1 MFKLSNLFRRRGS
14 QAEPENTHT
23 VEDPPTEILAGT
35 SVFPLSRHLA
45 YREGYPIL
53 DWEVVQSWVNSL
65 ETDDMQ
71 GQAWSAAEKAWLLH
85 MRESLGQ
92 AVELAASSNAT
103 LLSSLEPNVARS
115 TLDYMERTLQRVV
128 EVLDGI
134 ALVPP
139 LGKDLLLV
147 FDDEESY
154 YRYVSCYYPEAG
166 EFAFSGGM
174 HIDAGC
180 SHYATVKN
188 DLRLIEPIIA
198 HEMTHGCLGHLPL
211 PAWLNEGLAVNVEQR
226 IAPTPSAHTPLQL
239 HRKHVAF
246 WGESEIQEFWSG
258 KSFLRPDD
266 GNLLSYALARLV
278 VEQLSRDWEAFKQ
291 FVLAAVSTDAGAA
304 AAKEHL
310 GVDLGEIVCDLLE
323 KAPSLAWTPDAS
335 QWDSAPERGRF
346 NRHLAL

>member
-1 MFKLSNLFRRRGS
+1 MFKLTSLFRRAS
-14 QAEPENTHT
+14 HTEPERSAAD
-23 VEDPPTEILAGT
+23 EPPTELVIGT
-35 SVFPLSRHLA
+35 SVFDLSRHLA
-45 YREGYPIL
+45 YREGYPTL

-65 ETDDMQ
+65 ETDAMQ

-85 MRESLGQ
+85 MRESLGRVFEL
-92 AVELAASSNAT
+92 VESSNAM
-103 LLSSLEPNVARS
+103 LLSSLEPNIARR
-115 TLDYMERTLQRVV
+115 TLDYMERTLRRVV
-128 EVLDGI
+128 KVLDGI

-226 IAPTPSAHTPLQL
+226 IAPTPSTHTPLQL
-239 HRKHVAF
+239 HGKHLAF
-246 WGESEIQEFWSG
+246 WGRREIQEFWSG

-266 GNLLSYALARLV
+266 GNLLSYALAQLI
-278 VEQLSRDWEAFKQ
+278 VEQLSRDWEPFKL
-291 FVLAAVSTDAGAA
+291 FVLAADGADAGAA

-310 GVDLGEIVCDLLE
+310 GVDLGEFVCVLLE
-323 KAPSLAWTPDAS
+323 KTTSPAWAPDSS
-335 QWDSAPERGRF
+335 QWDGNPERGRF
-346 NRHLAL
+346 SKSPAR